1 MIPDTVTTIGKYAFA
16 WFISVTSVTTPD
28 SVTDIAESAFQG
40 CTNLTSVKMSNSVSN
55 IGNSAF
61 EGCSNLTSVTIPD
74 SVTSIGW
81 YVFES
86 CESLK
91 DIYFAGT
98 QQKWNQMLIYED
110 EAEGEMEI
118 ELGLDDNVTVHYNYV
133 PTTLSITSHPAN
145 VTAKAGDSVSFSV
158 KAEGEGLTYQ
168 WYYKK
173 AGQTSFSAWNGRTHA
188 SETVTPNESWNGIQ
202 LYCIVK
208 DASGYSVKS
217 KVITFTVKPAAITIT
232 QQPKNVTVGV
242 GEDVAFIVKASGT
255 GLTYQWQYK
264 KSGQTS
270 WNNWG
275 TRTTAF
281 TVATAN
287 ATWNGMQ
294 VRCVIKDSA
303 GHSVTSSAAKI
314 TIQ

>member
-1 MIPDTVTTIGKYAFA
+1 MKNIPYIDLHCHLDGSITLDIARKLAELQNIELPA
-16 WFISVTSVTTPD
+16 DDAELESKISVP
-28 SVTDIAESAFQG
+28 
-40 CTNLTSVKMSNSVSN
+40 
-55 IGNSAF
+55 
-61 EGCSNLTSVTIPD
+61 
-74 SVTSIGW
+74 
-81 YVFES
+81 ES

-202 LYCIVK
+202 L
-208 DASGYSVKS
+208 
-217 KVITFTVKPAAITIT
+217 
-232 QQPKNVTVGV
+232 
-242 GEDVAFIVKASGT
+242 
-255 GLTYQWQYK
+255 
-264 KSGQTS
+264 
-270 WNNWG
+270 
-275 TRTTAF
+275 
-281 TVATAN
+281 
-287 ATWNGMQ
+287 
-294 VRCVIKDSA
+294 
-303 GHSVTSSAAKI
+303 
-314 TIQ
+314 